1 MPYATLKCDVAI
13 RTQVL
18 LTESSSSDNFQY
30 FSFKVWAVG
39 RDGSV
44 FLRHGISDVAPTG
57 QLWLQVHGPS
67 SQVPIRL
74 DHCDIFKSDSD
85 ILKFTV
91 GHIEVTMYFS
101 EIKLKKF
108 KRYFKK
114 NTTSTNTSTPIVS
127 LNFLTCFLLFSF
139 MQVFNY
145 DSYFN

>member
-85 ILKFTV
+85 F
-91 GHIEVTMYFS
+91 
-101 EIKLKKF
+101 EIHSWTH
-108 KRYFKK
+108 RGYY
-114 NTTSTNTSTPIVS
+114 V
-127 LNFLTCFLLFSF
+127 FLRN
-139 MQVFNY
+139 QIKEI
-145 DSYFN
+145 